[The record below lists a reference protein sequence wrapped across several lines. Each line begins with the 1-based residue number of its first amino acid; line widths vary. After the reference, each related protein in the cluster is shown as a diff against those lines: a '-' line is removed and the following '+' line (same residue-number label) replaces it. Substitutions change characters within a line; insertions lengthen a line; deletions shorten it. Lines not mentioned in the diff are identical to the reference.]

1 MHAGRTVCPG
11 SNLRVLRRHADSFPR
26 TAGVNLQQGV
36 RILRKPADKTINR
49 LVEMNGI
56 RTNAAA
62 VMLGISPN
70 TLRSWER
77 RYDFPKPHRSAGGH
91 RQYSLGEI
99 EALRL
104 TLAETHN
111 VSSAISLARERGEGP
126 STPSRLSA
134 AFAAFD
140 EDAANRLLEESLGLR
155 SVERTI
161 EEILLEAISIQL
173 QAGSNTVE
181 YEFAWR
187 HATGWLSA
195 QRRLA
200 PPASRP
206 EGVMIFDASAPCDFD
221 ALHAQALEVVLR
233 RAGLRTLSL
242 TPAVELRRLGR
253 ALRALDPKAVVL
265 TGQRVSLDSIGRLV
279 YAIRSVAR
287 EVTVFDYRG
296 AVPDTGASTVYRL
309 GETPVAAREALLAK
323 LQPAQPDTAPQQPV
337 TVLPSARPI
346 GA

>member
-1 MHAGRTVCPG
+1 
-11 SNLRVLRRHADSFPR
+11 
-26 TAGVNLQQGV
+26 
-36 RILRKPADKTINR
+36 
-49 LVEMNGI
+49 MNGI

-77 RYDFPKPHRSAGGH
+77 RYGFPQPRRSEGGH
-91 RQYSLGEI
+91 RQYSLTEI
-99 EALRL
+99 ESLRH

-126 STPSRLSA
+126 STHARLVA

-161 EEILLEAISIQL
+161 EEVLLEAVSL
-173 QAGSNTVE
+173 QREPGAITAE
-181 YEFAWR
+181 YEFGWR

-200 PPASRP
+200 PSATRS
-206 EGVMIFDASAPCDFD
+206 EGVMIFDASAPCDLD

-233 RAGLRTLSL
+233 RSGMRTLSL
-242 TPAVELRRLGR
+242 TPAIDVTRLGR
-253 ALRALDPKAVVL
+253 ALRALDPSAVVL
-265 TGQRVSLDSIGRLV
+265 TGHRVSLDSIGRLV
-279 YAIRSVAR
+279 YAVRSVVR

-296 AVPDTGASTVYRL
+296 AVPDTGASTVHRL
-309 GETPVAAREALLAK
+309 GETPLAARDALLAR
-323 LQPAQPDTAPQQPV
+323 LRSQHIASGIRPVPAVAVAQR
-337 TVLPSARPI
+337 ARH